1 MRDSLQPSV
10 RSAGQNFFNLRL
22 GALPVG
28 AAIWHYYDD
37 LDCCDVFCFSLGYL

>member
-1 MRDSLQPSV
+1 MRDPLQPSM

-28 AAIWHYYDD
+28 AAIWLYYDV
-37 LDCCDVFCFSLGYL
+37 LVCRDVFCFSLG